1 MITPW
6 RAALVCVCSF
16 YQCCSEIPQVSL
28 CGRRSGVCVSV
39 GSLNEV
45 P

>member
-16 YQCCSEIPQVSL
+16 YQCWSEIRQVSV
-28 CGRRSGVCVSV
+28 CTAGRVCVPV